1 MHIIIIINSMTFS
14 LHQGGVVMPSQIT
27 HTQPCRYT
35 PLPIYKPHIDYK
47 YYIIVIDFSNNEL
60 RTENL
65 PLS

>member
-1 MHIIIIINSMTFS
+1 MHIIIIINTITSS

-27 HTQPCRYT
+27 HTQSSRYT
-35 PLPIYKPHIDYK
+35 PLPIYKPYMDYK